1 MLSNYQQELEE
12 YFVIGEECVVYENLQ
27 DMFIKA
33 KYYLEHEEERKRIA
47 MAGLERVKRDFTFEN
62 RLHRMFNEV

>member
-1 MLSNYQQELEE
+1 M
-12 YFVIGEECVVYENLQ
+12 VYENLQ

>member
-1 MLSNYQQELEE
+1 MWRICAFNYQQELEE

-33 KYYLEHEEERKRIA
+33 KYYLEHEEERKKNCYGRT
-47 MAGLERVKRDFTFEN
+47 GTG
-62 RLHRMFNEV
+62 